1 MLIVGV
7 DIIEIP
13 RVERV
18 YARYGER
25 FLRRVYT
32 EREAAYCRGRAPQ
45 LASRFAAK
53 EATMK
58 ALGTGVRGIRWRDV
72 EVVRGRGQAPRIE
85 LHGTARARA
94 DRLGMSDIALS
105 LSHSKEFAAASVVGE
120 SARGN
125 ILAKKDNTMD
135 AKTKAVYEEIIKV
148 AQNEDVITYSE
159 VARRAGINTN
169 WNGWRARI
177 GAILDHIN
185 RIEHCEGRPLLSAVV
200 VRKSSNMP
208 GAGFFRLTKTLGL
221 QSSGEDNFKFWLKE
235 IRRVHDYWGEMRRRS
250 HTC

>member
-1 MLIVGV
+1 MALIVGV

-32 EREAAYCRGRAPQ
+32 EREIAYCRGRAPQ

-58 ALGTGVRGIRWRDV
+58 ALGTGVRGVRWRDV

-94 DRLGMSDIALS
+94 DRLGMSDLALS
-105 LSHSKEFAAASVVGE
+105 LSHSKEFAVASVVGE
-120 SARGN
+120 SERGN
-125 ILAKKDNTMD
+125 VLPTMN
-135 AKTKAVYEEIIKV
+135 AETKAVYEEIIAI
-148 AQNEDVITYSE
+148 AQSENVITYGE
-159 VARRAGINTN
+159 VARRTGNAATGI
-169 WNGWRARI
+169 GP
-177 GAILDHIN
+177 ILDRIN
-185 RIEHCEGRPLLSAVV
+185 RTEHDEGRPLLSAVV
-200 VRKSSNMP
+200 VSKTRNIP
-208 GAGFFRLTKTLGL
+208 GEGFFRLAKELGL
-221 QSSGEDNFKFWLKE
+221 QPIGEDNIKFWLKE
-235 IRRVHDYWGEMRRRS
+235 IHRVHNYWIKRRAVRI
-250 HTC
+250 HPEIQAFERI